1 MTQYENGNNHYDA
14 RRQEQ
19 NILQARAKHFT
30 GKSKSFHRQEQNIS
44 QARAIHFKQNLKSH

>member
-19 NILQARAKHFT
+19 NIFQARAKHFT
-30 GKSKSFHRQEQNIS
+30 GKSKTFQTK
-44 QARAIHFKQNLKSH
+44 FKEPLLQWR